1 MNTNASTSTNG
12 VAKTRGHRS
21 DLDNQEEDGWIS
33 AATAAQRYGG
43 SPRVYSRAAEEDRI
57 PRKRSAD
64 NRMWLYSVDD
74 CEQLKAEDSKADLM
88 DTILGMLRASN
99 QHAKDSFQIVHEPSR
114 ELFKLLS
121 EENQSLRAEKKDLLA
136 VIAEMRKAHD
146 EAVRAREAALN
157 EEHTRKLAERAADR
171 REQRMD
177 AMFEVFKTAG
187 PEIVMQVL
195 ATIQERRDPRGHAAM
210 ALVEMMAAK
219 HQSGDHT
226 WTPEMAE
233 LLRKALGVEHEEPQA
248 QAAE

>member
-1 MNTNASTSTNG
+1 MNTSTSTNG
-12 VAKTRGHRS
+12 VHKTRGHRS

-33 AATAAQRYGG
+33 AATAAERYGG

-57 PRKRSAD
+57 PRKRSVD
-64 NRMWLYSVDD
+64 NRMWLYSAAD
-74 CEQLKAEDSKADLM
+74 CESLKSDDAKSELM
-88 DTILGMLRASN
+88 ETVLGMMRTSH
-99 QHAKDSFQIVHEPSR
+99 QHAKDSFEIVHEPSR

-121 EENQSLRAEKKDLLA
+121 EENRSLREEKKELLA
-136 VIAEMRKAHD
+136 VIKDMRNAHD

-171 REQRMD
+171 RDQRMD
-177 AMFEVFKTAG
+177 ALFEVFKTAG

-195 ATIQERRDPRGHAAM
+195 ATIQERRDPRGTAAM
-210 ALVEMMAAK
+210 QLVEIMAAN
-219 HQSGDHT
+219 HQRGNKE

-233 LLRKALGVEHEEPQA
+233 LLRQALGLEPEEPQA